1 MGKGRSQNSESDYF
15 EGQVPVLE
23 DHTQVG
29 IEVPKDVTQALAID
43 SKTGTD
49 FWRKAIEK
57 EMLNVTPAF

>member
-1 MGKGRSQNSESDYF
+1 M
-15 EGQVPVLE
+15 
-23 DHTQVG
+23 
-29 IEVPKDVTQALAID
+29 PKDVTQALAID